1 MVCAECHKAKNL
13 MAARGEPT
21 ATGLAVKQL
30 QAELPDVSVVY
41 LLQERSHRRHMVKC
55 VMGF

>member
-1 MVCAECHKAKNL
+1 MLCAECHKAKNL

-30 QAELPDVSVVY
+30 QTELPDVSLVPAA
-41 LLQERSHRRHMVKC
+41 
-55 VMGF
+55 